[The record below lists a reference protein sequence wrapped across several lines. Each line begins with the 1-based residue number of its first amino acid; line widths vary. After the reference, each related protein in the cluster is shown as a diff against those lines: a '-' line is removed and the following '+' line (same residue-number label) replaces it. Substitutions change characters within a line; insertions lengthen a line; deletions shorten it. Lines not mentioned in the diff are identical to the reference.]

1 MDVMQRVV
9 TLEDTTLAR
18 EASECDEAASE
29 CALSSAFFSAASSLH
44 NDEDSA
50 EQDDLQVATDHRSDV
65 DVDGP
70 GPETDPGEERGNLK
84 HGLLDEGSAAVAVL
98 PESAQHAAAGS
109 EIQEEFLSASVPNRR
124 RAHEEARE
132 CRESYEAAAAAAAA
146 VPLSPCND
154 SDSSGQQLDHKGSG
168 SMSTLL
174 VHCKGA
180 AVSLWKTRLGAGR
193 GHKPFVVREDAGEDD
208 GVPLRSCDSIGY
220 DDIAGAARL
229 DAGPSNRNSKASNDL
244 AAGTSTAK
252 LVPPSDD
259 IDLEIIAEVC
269 GDKRYTPV
277 SDAVA
282 PVLAGYGQVV
292 ERKFGKQGPLAG
304 EMLTRMRDV
313 YVRSAVREAWRN
325 KCNYLLGFLSVLLA
339 VTVVFV
345 VNTGYEY
352 SPLFFLSIAEY
363 NVGEVDAVVV
373 AGAWTNFR
381 SADVSLQC
389 GGNRVPTSIFVDRNL
404 LDVC

>member
-1 MDVMQRVV
+1 MPKVV
-9 TLEDTTLAR
+9 TLEDTSLAR
-18 EASECDEAASE
+18 EASEGDEAGSE

-44 NDEDSA
+44 NEEDSA
-50 EQDDLQVATDHRSDV
+50 EEDDMQSATDIRSDV

-70 GPETDPGEERGNLK
+70 GPETDSGEERGNPK
-84 HGLLDEGSAAVAVL
+84 HGLPEERSAEVAVL
-98 PESAQHAAAGS
+98 QESAQHAAAGS
-109 EIQEEFLSASVPNRR
+109 ELAEEFPSASVANRR
-124 RAHEEARE
+124 RAYEEARE

-146 VPLSPCND
+146 FPLSPCND

-168 SMSTLL
+168 SLSTLL

-180 AVSLWKTRLGAGR
+180 AVSLWKKRLGAGR
-193 GHKPFVVREDAGEDD
+193 SHKPFVVRENAGEDD

-229 DAGPSNRNSKASNDL
+229 DAGPSNSASKASNDL
-244 AAGTSTAK
+244 AAGASSAK

-269 GDKRYTPV
+269 GDMRNTSD

-292 ERKFGKQGPLAG
+292 KRRFAKQGPLTG
-304 EMLTRMRDV
+304 GMHTRMRDV

-373 AGAWTNFR
+373 AGPWTNFR

-404 LDVC
+404 RDAC